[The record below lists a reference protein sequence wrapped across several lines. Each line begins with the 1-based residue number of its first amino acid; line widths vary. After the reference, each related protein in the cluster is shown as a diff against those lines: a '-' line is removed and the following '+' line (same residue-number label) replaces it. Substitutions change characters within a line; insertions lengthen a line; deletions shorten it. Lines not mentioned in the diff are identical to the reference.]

1 MHHETSNYQPDSS
14 NYQPDSSNYQLQADN
29 PADNPAASFV
39 VYMHVTPEDKA
50 RCVRDYARSIAS
62 GADFGRL
69 SGMRNLGLPVDVS
82 TLERLL
88 LGEARCHQV
97 IFKLSAVKGGQVLET
112 RRKARPG

>member
-1 MHHETSNYQPDSS
+1 MFGFQIKRHVRALASQEKLKSSVQPCAARAARVVLDSR
-14 NYQPDSSNYQLQADN
+14 Y
-29 PADNPAASFV
+29 
-39 VYMHVTPEDKA
+39 YMHVTPEDKA
-50 RCVRDYARSIAS
+50 RFVRDYARSIAS